1 MEINY
6 FHIKCGARILNLIVH
21 EGLKVIDD
29 SLAKIREC
37 MKSNFASCLEQL
49 SHVTSKQVCQDV
61 PTRRNST
68 YLMLERAIGFREAF
82 TLLKN
87 MDLYFDNCLLEEEWV
102 EVEKLAKF
110 LKPFYDITTLF
121 SSSTYPAVNL
131 YFYEKYWD
139 SYSAIL
145 SFLVI
150 LDPRYKF
157 QFVEYCYV
165 KLYGSEEDVRLEKK
179 LCASSRKELDLEAYL
194 LEDKLDHKQYVDL
207 DVLEKYLELSLMA
220 QDVLSILITTV
231 ALESTFSISGRPNK
245 YQSSLLPKNVEAL
258 VCLNDW
264 LHGTPIALYLDDEEL
279 WKTFEPCLCLELLLI
294 VMLFSHKFRIQFKR
308 IESDTI
314 IYC

>member
-6 FHIKCGARILNLIVH
+6 FHIKCGAHILNLIVH

-37 MKSNFASCLEQL
+37 VKYIREQL

-131 YFYEKYWD
+131 YFYGKSNLMYVWLEKYWD

-179 LCASSRKELDLEAYL
+179 VYDTLKVFFL
-194 LEDKLDHKQYVDL
+194 
-207 DVLEKYLELSLMA
+207 KYLNFSPKEENLSHS
-220 QDVLSILITTV
+220 QRSSKGSPSVISSSH
-231 ALESTFSISGRPNK
+231 LESF
-245 YQSSLLPKNVEAL
+245 
-258 VCLNDW
+258 
-264 LHGTPIALYLDDEEL
+264 
-279 WKTFEPCLCLELLLI
+279 
-294 VMLFSHKFRIQFKR
+294 
-308 IESDTI
+308 
-314 IYC
+314 